1 MQRWLGAVAGAALQA
16 FFVSSTTQAQTP
28 LKIGLVMEYSGQ
40 FADTATQAEAAI
52 KLFMRQNGDIVAGRK
67 IEIIPKDTGGPAP
80 DTAKRLAQELVVR
93 DKVDILAGWILSPNT
108 LAAAGVSVEA
118 KKLMVVMNAAAA
130 IIPTKSPYIV
140 RTSSS
145 SLITSGT
152 FGTWVSKKVK
162 DAFTMVSD
170 YAPGRDSEAA
180 FSQAFVAWGG
190 KIVGAVKMPIADPD
204 FSAYVQRAK
213 DAKAE
218 GIYVWIPGGAQP
230 AALGKALAEHGMSG
244 SSFSIFSEVNL
255 TDDNALKSMGDSSL
269 GFITVSY
276 YDWTHA
282 SDLNKDFVKAYRE
295 ANNGRNP
302 DVLSIGAWDGMRVI
316 YDALKKTNGDS
327 DGEKLIEAVKGLSW
341 ESPRGQVTISP
352 TTRDIV
358 ETYYIRRVEKIDG
371 VLQNVEFDKIEP
383 SGVVKK

>member
-1 MQRWLGAVAGAALQA
+1 MQRWLGAVAAAALQA
-16 FFVSSTTQAQTP
+16 FFVSSTAQAQTP

-52 KLFMRQNGDIVAGRK
+52 KLFMRQNGDTVAGRK

-80 DTAKRLAQELVVR
+80 DTAKRLAQELIVR

-145 SLITSGT
+145 SPITSGT

>member
-1 MQRWLGAVAGAALQA
+1 
-16 FFVSSTTQAQTP
+16 
-28 LKIGLVMEYSGQ
+28 
-40 FADTATQAEAAI
+40 
-52 KLFMRQNGDIVAGRK
+52 
-67 IEIIPKDTGGPAP
+67 
-80 DTAKRLAQELVVR
+80 
-93 DKVDILAGWILSPNT
+93 
-108 LAAAGVSVEA
+108 
-118 KKLMVVMNAAAA
+118 
-130 IIPTKSPYIV
+130 
-140 RTSSS
+140 
-145 SLITSGT
+145 
-152 FGTWVSKKVK
+152 
-162 DAFTMVSD
+162 
-170 YAPGRDSEAA
+170 
-180 FSQAFVAWGG
+180 
-190 KIVGAVKMPIADPD
+190 
-204 FSAYVQRAK
+204 
-213 DAKAE
+213 
-218 GIYVWIPGGAQP
+218 
-230 AALGKALAEHGMSG
+230 
-244 SSFSIFSEVNL
+244 
-255 TDDNALKSMGDSSL
+255 MGDSSL

-316 YDALKKTNGDS
+316 YDALKKTKGDS

>member
-1 MQRWLGAVAGAALQA
+1 MQLRQ
-16 FFVSSTTQAQTP
+16 
-28 LKIGLVMEYSGQ
+28 IG
-40 FADTATQAEAAI
+40 
-52 KLFMRQNGDIVAGRK
+52 
-67 IEIIPKDTGGPAP
+67 
-80 DTAKRLAQELVVR
+80 KRLAQELVVR

-145 SLITSGT
+145 SPITSGT

-180 FSQAFVAWGG
+180 FSQAFVAGGG

-244 SSFSIFSEVNL
+244 TSFSIFSEVNL

-276 YDWTHA
+276 YDWT
-282 SDLNKDFVKAYRE
+282 R
-295 ANNGRNP
+295 
-302 DVLSIGAWDGMRVI
+302 
-316 YDALKKTNGDS
+316 
-327 DGEKLIEAVKGLSW
+327 
-341 ESPRGQVTISP
+341 
-352 TTRDIV
+352 
-358 ETYYIRRVEKIDG
+358 IRPK
-371 VLQNVEFDKIEP
+371 
-383 SGVVKK
+383 